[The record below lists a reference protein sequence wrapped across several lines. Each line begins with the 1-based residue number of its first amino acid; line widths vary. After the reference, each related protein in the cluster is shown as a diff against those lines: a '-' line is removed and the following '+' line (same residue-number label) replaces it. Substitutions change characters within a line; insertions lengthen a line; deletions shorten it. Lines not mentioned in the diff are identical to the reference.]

1 MAMRRLL
8 GVCGGLALAL
18 SLRAGTIVLYDSTE
32 QASTGVDSIADLGPL
47 YDSFSTGASSGA
59 LSYLGLLV
67 GIPPT
72 SGGGS
77 ASSFTVGLYAD
88 NDTAPGPLITDLGT
102 VSDSSLTGSVSLI
115 DVVLTADP
123 VLSSDTRYWIG
134 LSGTTAAYWAW
145 TIDTSGPGVNG
156 EYYADVEG
164 TFPTNP
170 FGGYQIEVE
179 INSTP
184 EPSTLFLG
192 ASALALVLLR
202 RGRLEARLRTMHR

>member
-1 MAMRRLL
+1 M
-8 GVCGGLALAL
+8 
-18 SLRAGTIVLYDSTE
+18 
-32 QASTGVDSIADLGPL
+32 
-47 YDSFSTGASSGA
+47 
-59 LSYLGLLV
+59 
-67 GIPPT
+67 GILPT
-72 SGGGS
+72 SGGAS

-88 NDTAPGPLITDLGT
+88 NDTAAGSLIADLGT

-115 DVVLTADP
+115 EVILTADP

-170 FGGYQIEVE
+170 FGGYQMEVE